1 MGFVIMF
8 AAIVGLGFL
17 PWALIDAFSV
27 EQRKFQ
33 GKGKQS
39 SSVRDKDV
47 R

>member
-17 PWALIDAFSV
+17 TWALIHAFSV
-27 EQRKFQ
+27 EQRKS
-33 GKGKQS
+33 KGNGRQS
-39 SSVRDKDV
+39 SQVREEGV